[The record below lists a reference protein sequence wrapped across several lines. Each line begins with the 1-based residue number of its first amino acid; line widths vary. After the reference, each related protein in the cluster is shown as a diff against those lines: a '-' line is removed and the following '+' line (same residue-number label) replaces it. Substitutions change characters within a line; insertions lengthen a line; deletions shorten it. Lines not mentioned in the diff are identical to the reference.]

1 MSMDHL
7 TADCMLPGQKWAWF
21 SAALG
26 KMSLTEFRRRGLQ
39 VVVDTTH
46 FAELD
51 FADNFISETD
61 QERIAKDLK
70 HILRSENDR
79 VEGYLR
85 IREVIEGWEVVF
97 THHQVG
103 SDYVVLVVGY
113 GKKGELESLLELL
126 ARSSLEQFAPGARV
140 LLEGKKRK

>member
-1 MSMDHL
+1 
-7 TADCMLPGQKWAWF
+7 
-21 SAALG
+21 
-26 KMSLTEFRRRGLQ
+26 MSLTEFRRRGLQ